1 MKYQNAAAYFADQPE
16 GIRELLELIHAT
28 IKKAAPLAEE
38 TISYGM
44 PAFKQNGMLV
54 WYAAH
59 SKHIGFYPRVSAM
72 EAFKDDLSKYKVSKG
87 AVQFPLNKPLPIAL
101 ITKIVKFRVAENLQ
115 KAGLK
120 KKL

>member
-101 ITKIVKFRVAENLQ
+101 ITKIVKFRVAENIK
-115 KAGLK
+115 KAEVK
-120 KKL
+120 KK